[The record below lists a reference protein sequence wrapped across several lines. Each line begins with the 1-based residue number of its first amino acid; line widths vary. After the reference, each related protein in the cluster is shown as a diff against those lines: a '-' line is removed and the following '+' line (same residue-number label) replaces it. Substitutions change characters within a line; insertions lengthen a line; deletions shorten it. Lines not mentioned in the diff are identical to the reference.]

1 MRIAITGSTGLIGG
15 HLAASL
21 RDDGHTALPVVRDRP
36 RAGQEGIYWSP
47 ARGEIDTGAFAGLD
61 AVVHL
66 AGEPLG
72 RRWTREQK
80 RRIFDSRVEGTG
92 LLASAL
98 ADLDDPPG
106 VLISASA
113 VGYYGNRGEE
123 ILTEESGPGEGFLA
137 DVCAAW
143 ESAADPARRAG
154 LRVVHPRTGVVI
166 ASEGPLMDKALL
178 PFKLGLGGRIG
189 SGRQWYPW
197 IALEDQIRG
206 LRHLLEDDS
215 LVGPVNLT
223 APEPVRNA
231 EFTRA
236 FAAALHR
243 PAIFPI
249 PPLALALLYGEGG
262 RVLATWSQRVVPE
275 RLLQAGFSHHH
286 QSIEEAFQAALA
298 G

>member
-1 MRIAITGSTGLIGG
+1 MRVAITGSTGLIGG
-15 HLAASL
+15 HLTASL
-21 RDDGHTALPVVRDRP
+21 GDDGHEVLPVVRNRG
-36 RAGQEGIYWSP
+36 RAGEAGIHWSP
-47 ARGEIDTGAFAGLD
+47 ARGEIDAGAFAGLD

-72 RRWTREQK
+72 RRWTRQQK

-92 LLASAL
+92 LLATAL
-98 ADLDDPPG
+98 AELEDPPG

-123 ILTEESGPGEGFLA
+123 VLTEESGLGEGFLA
-137 DVCAAW
+137 RLCAAW
-143 ESAADPARRAG
+143 EAAADPARRAG

-178 PFKLGLGGRIG
+178 PFRLGLGGRIG

-197 IALEDQIRG
+197 IALEDQIRA
-206 LRHLLEDDS
+206 LRYLLEDES
-215 LVGPVNLT
+215 LAGPVNLT

-236 FAAALHR
+236 FARALHR
-243 PAIFPI
+243 PAVLPI
-249 PPLALALLYGEGG
+249 PPLALRLLYGEGG
-262 RVLATWSQRVVPE
+262 RVLATWSQRVVPR
-275 RLLQAGFSHHH
+275 RLLDTGFTHRH
-286 QSIEEAFQAALA
+286 QTIDGAFQAALA